1 MQVMSND
8 YAILLFDFTAR
19 PASHKPNAASRPSS
33 SPPPVVVNKF
43 VRQAYVPETFGPR
56 KSAQAISMERIEEL
70 QRKRIVAKQEMLKKK
85 RALDEL
91 QMAECTFRP
100 QISKGALF

>member
-1 MQVMSND
+1 M
-8 YAILLFDFTAR
+8 
-19 PASHKPNAASRPSS
+19 PA
-33 SPPPVVVNKF
+33 
-43 VRQAYVPETFGPR
+43 TCGPK
-56 KSAQAISMERIEEL
+56 KSTNAISMERIEEL

-100 QISKGALF
+100 QISKGNVLFFVLGCVLYLVNVQCQANAIK